1 MTKEFWKAALIR
13 MLHTVAQAA
22 LGAIGSTALIQE
34 VNWLVVLSTAALAGV
49 VSILKSI
56 VIGLPE
62 VDE

>member
-1 MTKEFWKAALIR
+1 MTKEFWKAATIR

-22 LGAIGSTALIQE
+22 LGAIGSTAMIQE